1 MVNQNLRMMSTEIS
15 LVTGGN
21 GHLGNNLVR
30 LLLSKNKKVRTTVRN
45 INNNEPFKGLACEV
59 VQADI
64 TDKESLRRAFQG
76 VTDLYAVAANFSM
89 WAKNPKT
96 EIYDNNMQ
104 GTQNVFDIAKE
115 CGVKNIVYVSSVA
128 SLDFTKLPA
137 NVDNGYNKDRRNWYY
152 NSKND
157 SDKLALEL
165 GGEYGIRTVLVLP
178 SAMIGA
184 EAHHLSY
191 SNNLVLQIL
200 NGKIPVDTNVTLNW
214 VDVKDVALG
223 TYNAMK
229 TGRDGERY
237 ILSNDKHT
245 SLQESVKIASELFP
259 ELKLKMPKKVP
270 KCLLYTIASI
280 MEFSSKLSGKEPQLQ
295 KHYLDMFYDLKQDYD
310 ISKSREELDFNPQP
324 SKSALEGALKYL
336 KSDWKENFI
345 DYRSRCV
352 CSISQKSCNA

>member
-1 MVNQNLRMMSTEIS
+1 MSNEIS

-30 LLLSKNKKVRTTVRN
+30 LLLSENQKVRTTVRN
-45 INNNEPFKGLACEV
+45 INNQEPFKGLNCEV

-64 TDKESLRRAFQG
+64 TDRESLKKAFKG
-76 VTDLYAVAANFSM
+76 VTNLYAVAANFSM

-115 CGVKNIVYVSSVA
+115 CGIKNIVYVSSLA

-165 GGEYGIRTVLVLP
+165 GEKYGIRTVLVLP
-178 SAMIGA
+178 SAMIGSKA
-184 EAHHLSY
+184 FNLSY

-200 NGKIPVDTNVTLNW
+200 NGEIPVDTNVTLNW

-229 TGRDGERY
+229 KGRNSERY
-237 ILSNDKHT
+237 ILSNYKHT
-245 SLQESVKIASELFP
+245 TLQESVKIASKLYP
-259 ELKLKMPKKVP
+259 ELKLKTPKKVP
-270 KCLLYTIASI
+270 KCLLYSVAGL
-280 MEFSSKLSGKEPQLQ
+280 MEFSSKITGNEPQLQ
-295 KHYLDMFYDLKQDYD
+295 RHYLDMFYGLKQDYD
-310 ISKSREELDFNPQP
+310 ISKSVKELDFNPNP
-324 SKSALEGALKYL
+324 SKQALIDALEYL
-336 KSDWKENFI
+336 KNDWDEK
-345 DYRSRCV
+345 
-352 CSISQKSCNA
+352 KTA

>member
-1 MVNQNLRMMSTEIS
+1 MSNEIS

-30 LLLSKNKKVRTTVRN
+30 LLLSENKKVRTTVRN
-45 INNNEPFKGLACEV
+45 INNTEPFKGLDCEV

-64 TDKESLRRAFQG
+64 TDRQSLKKAFEG
-76 VTDLYAVAANFSM
+76 VTNLYAVAANFSM

-115 CGVKNIVYVSSVA
+115 CGIKNIVYVSSVA

-165 GGEYGIRTVLVLP
+165 GKKYGIRTVLVLP
-178 SAMIGA
+178 SAMIGSKTYK
-184 EAHHLSY
+184 LSY
-191 SNNLVLQIL
+191 SNNLVLQVL
-200 NGKIPVDTNVTLNW
+200 NGEIPVDTNVTLNW
-214 VDVKDVALG
+214 VDVKDVASG
-223 TYNAMK
+223 TYNAMTK
-229 TGRDGERY
+229 GRDSERY
-237 ILSNDKHT
+237 ILSNEKHT
-245 SLQESVKIASELFP
+245 TLQETVKIASDLYP

-270 KCLLYTIASI
+270 KCLLYSVAGL
-280 MEFSSKLSGKEPQLQ
+280 MEFSSKLTGKEPLLQ
-295 KHYLDMFYDLKQDYD
+295 RHYLDMFYDLKQDYD
-310 ISKSREELDFNPQP
+310 ISKSKKELGFNPKP
-324 SKSALEGALKYL
+324 SKRALEDALKYL
-336 KSDWKENFI
+336 KYDWKEKKT
-345 DYRSRCV
+345 V
-352 CSISQKSCNA
+352 

>member
-1 MVNQNLRMMSTEIS
+1 MSEQIS

-30 LLLSKNKKVRTTVRN
+30 LLLANGQKVRTTVRDL
-45 INNNEPFKGLACEV
+45 NNKEPFNGLDCDV

-64 TDKESLRRAFQG
+64 TDKKSLIKAFHG
-76 VTDLYAVAANFSM
+76 VTNLYAVAANFSM

-137 NVDNGYNKDRRNWYY
+137 SVANGYNKDRRNWYY

-165 GGEYGIRTVLVLP
+165 GAKYGIRTVLVLP

-184 EAHHLSY
+184 EAHKLSY
-191 SNNLVLQIL
+191 SNNLVLQVL
-200 NGKIPVDTNVTLNW
+200 NGEIPVDTNVTLNW

-223 TYNAMK
+223 TYSAMK
-229 TGRDGERY
+229 KGRDGHRY
-237 ILSNDKHT
+237 ILANEKHT
-245 SLQESVKIASELFP
+245 SLQESVKIASQLYP

-270 KCLLYTIASI
+270 KCLLYSVAGL
-280 MEFSSKLSGKEPQLQ
+280 MEFSSHLTGKEPQLQ
-295 KHYLDMFYDLKQDYD
+295 RHYLDMFYDLKQDYD
-310 ISKSREELDFNPQP
+310 ISKSREELDFNPKP
-324 SKSALEGALKYL
+324 SKKALEDALEYL
-336 KSDWKENFI
+336 KNDWK
-345 DYRSRCV
+345 
-352 CSISQKSCNA
+352 